1 MNHNDESIDQL
12 HDRHRP
18 SLYRRPVEQYEDTE
32 PLLARLRGPL
42 VWVTV
47 GCCGWIIAAVVVALA
62 AGTGR

>member
-32 PLLARLRGPL
+32 PLLARLWTPL
-42 VWVTV
+42 VWVMV
-47 GCCGWIIAAVVVALA
+47 GCIGWIIAAAVVALV
-62 AGTGR
+62 AGVGR